1 MSAFLD
7 TFAVMADTPNG
18 FDELRIIAQD
28 ARLSVQDKSTLYR
41 VADELEKYQKDLVIV
56 YGKLIEANQMLLAQQ
71 ERLIEITKAQVTFPK
86 LQIQYTRTL

>member
-41 VADELEKYQKDLVIV
+41 CADEWEKHQKDLVMA
-56 YGKLIEANQMLLAQQ
+56 YAKLIETNQMLLAQQ
-71 ERLIEITKAQVTFPK
+71 ERLMEIAKAQATFPK